1 MAASTRFEEILEL
14 LDQAAFEPDAW
25 RDVIA
30 VLTTAYRGAS
40 LEASYLRVTHIPSL
54 SVVHETSGRDSKASA
69 VWSGFAGRNPF
80 IEAGTS
86 RIGPG
91 RIYRTHDWV
100 SDDRLERT
108 EFYQDW
114 LRQQDVHYGLVGVVH
129 RDAHFSARL
138 ALARPKDAGPFHARE
153 ERLLARLL
161 PHAQRAFVAGLRLRR
176 LDVERRALGAS
187 IGALDEAVLVLGP
200 QGDLVFANAK
210 AMRLLAGDGGIRI
223 GPRGLLCCEVPAD
236 TDRVRTAVASAL
248 GTNRVSTRAG
258 GLCAVTRTGALP
270 LVITIV
276 PIRSET
282 VLGRE
287 TSALLLVRDP
297 EGHASIDPEHLVRL
311 FGLTPAEARL
321 ASRLADGDDLP
332 HVARELGIARETA
345 RNQLKAV
352 FMKTGTRRQVEL
364 VRLILLTLPVRSFDG
379 L

>member
-1 MAASTRFEEILEL
+1 MRHRVAIRR
-14 LDQAAFEPDAW
+14 QAPSG
-25 RDVIA
+25 A
-30 VLTTAYRGAS
+30 VS
-40 LEASYLRVTHIPSL
+40 P
-54 SVVHETSGRDSKASA
+54 
-69 VWSGFAGRNPF
+69 GRNPF

-100 SDDRLERT
+100 SDERLERT

-114 LRQQDVHYGLVGVVH
+114 LRQQDVQYGLVGVVH

-138 ALARPKDAGPFHARE
+138 ALARPKDAGPFNARE

-161 PHAQRAFVAGLRLRR
+161 PHARRAFVTGLRLRR
-176 LDVERRALGAS
+176 LEVERRALGAS
-187 IGALDEAVLVLGP
+187 IGALDEAVLALGP

-223 GPRGLLCCEVPAD
+223 DPRGLLCCEVPAD
-236 TDRVRTAVASAL
+236 TDRLRSAVASAL
-248 GTNRVSTRAG
+248 GTRRAPTRVGS
-258 GLCAVTRTGALP
+258 LCAVTRAGALP

-276 PIRSET
+276 PLQSET

-297 EGHASIDPEHLVRL
+297 DSRAPTDPEQLIRL

-321 ASRLADGDDLP
+321 ASCIADGEDLP
-332 HVARELGIARETA
+332 SVARALGIARETA

-352 FMKTGTRRQVEL
+352 FAKTGTRRQVEL
-364 VRLILLTLPVRSFDG
+364 VRLILLTLPARSFDG
-379 L
+379 A